1 MAVARELPYPGM
13 NFLVDLGT
21 GATDGVGAG
30 ALQVQFPD
38 ARVDVLEYRNG
49 NERVNNPRQ
58 LQALSRYTPLVLRR
72 GVVGVLDWYDWWNQ
86 LRNGDVTARR
96 DVSVRLLSEDRS
108 DVVMTWRFTRA
119 RPANWRVS
127 PLDALH
133 PETLI
138 ETLELVFERMEVE

>member
-1 MAVARELPYPGM
+1 MAQARELPYPGM

-21 GATDGVGAG
+21 GESESVGAG
-30 ALQVQFPD
+30 ATQVQFPD

-49 NERVNNPRQ
+49 NERNSNPRQ

-72 GVVGVLDWYDWWNQ
+72 GVVGALDWYDWWNQ

-96 DVSVRLLSEDRS
+96 DVTVRLLAEDRTGP
-108 DVVMTWRFTRA
+108 VMQWRFLRA
-119 RPANWRVS
+119 RPSSWHVS
-127 PLDALH
+127 SLDALH
-133 PETLI
+133 PDTVI